1 MSNQHKSTQALADLL
16 GITRTNNKP
25 NGNQNKAK
33 NNFNALTSNVD
44 ALTDREQENME
55 RLAIDLM
62 LKGLVKNQADA
73 IERARKEIV
82 SAREESNVRISN
94 QRYQRLGWN
103 N

>member
-1 MSNQHKSTQALADLL
+1 MSNQYKSTQALADLL
-16 GITRTNNKP
+16 GVSRANNKP

-33 NNFNALTSNVD
+33 AQFNALTSNVD

-55 RLAIDLM
+55 RLAINLM
-62 LKGLVKNQADA
+62 VKGLVNNQAEA
-73 IERARKEIV
+73 IDRARKEIV
-82 SAREESNVRISN
+82 SARQQNDSRISG

>member
-16 GITRTNNKP
+16 GVSRANKKP

-33 NNFNALTSNVD
+33 TQFNALTCNVE
-44 ALTDREQENME
+44 ALTDCEQANME

-62 LKGLVKNQADA
+62 LKGLVNNQLEA
-73 IERARKEIV
+73 IDRARKEIV
-82 SAREESNVRISN
+82 SARQQDDSRISG